1 MCLHWPP
8 SEPSARSSP
17 PPSTLALGGRAGGSG
32 TMAPG
37 TGSEELRQ
45 KVELKAEIEEAV
57 GQGGRKDPVNGR
69 GRASELPQRSP
80 SDDT

>member
-1 MCLHWPP
+1 
-8 SEPSARSSP
+8 
-17 PPSTLALGGRAGGSG
+17 
-32 TMAPG
+32 MAPG

>member
-1 MCLHWPP
+1 
-8 SEPSARSSP
+8 
-17 PPSTLALGGRAGGSG
+17 
-32 TMAPG
+32 MAPG

-45 KVELKAEIEEAV
+45 KVELKAEIEEEAAV

>member
-45 KVELKAEIEEAV
+45 KVELKAEIEEARRRW
-57 GQGGRKDPVNGR
+57 GK
-69 GRASELPQRSP
+69 EEEKIL
-80 SDDT
+80 